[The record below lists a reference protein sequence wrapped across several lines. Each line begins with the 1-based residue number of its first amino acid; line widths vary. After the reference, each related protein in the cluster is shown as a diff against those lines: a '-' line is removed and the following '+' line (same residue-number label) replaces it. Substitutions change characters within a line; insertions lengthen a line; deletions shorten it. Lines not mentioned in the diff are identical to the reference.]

1 MYVRLLKQKGAQS
14 NMSLVPGKL
23 ALALRMN
30 NFTEDMSVEAV
41 GKWLIEKGFSEE
53 VRQSF
58 EREFKFYRNKN
69 LSRETSF
76 IFL

>member
-1 MYVRLLKQKGAQS
+1 MYIRLLKQKGAQS
-14 NMSLVPGKL
+14 NVYLVSGKL

-53 VRQSF
+53 VRQSL
-58 EREFKFYRNKN
+58 EREFTTMR
-69 LSRETSF
+69 
-76 IFL
+76 FL